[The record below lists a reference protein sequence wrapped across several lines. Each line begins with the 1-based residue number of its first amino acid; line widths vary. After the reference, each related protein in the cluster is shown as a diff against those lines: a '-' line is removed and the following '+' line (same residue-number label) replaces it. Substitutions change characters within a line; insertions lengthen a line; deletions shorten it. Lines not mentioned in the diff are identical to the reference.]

1 MLICT
6 EQEERSEPQNSR
18 FMNNGP
24 EGLLTFIHRSMGMGD
39 DFMKNSLRRFF
50 SIMVAL
56 VMILSNL
63 PLSLA
68 EELLEET
75 VPAEE
80 TVPVVSE
87 QAGEL
92 TEEQAGGP
100 SESPADSAAPE
111 EAVSA
116 EPEGVTSVEP
126 EAETPTEPDA
136 SAATEES
143 AAPEEQAVVEETP
156 AEEATAEEVPEAPA
170 EEAPAA
176 EVPEAPAGE
185 ISAEEPPVASAEE
198 APVEEV
204 PEAPAEEAPA
214 EETAEVSAPIPA
226 ESEEEA
232 GSTEVPEAEAAG
244 TAAEE
249 VPAEEV
255 PEAPVEEAS
264 TEGTPAGEVTEA
276 PVSVPTETE
285 EETANPMV
293 PETEV
298 IESAAEEA
306 PAEEKTEVTEA
317 VPAETTEESSNAEVP
332 ETDAAET
339 VNEEVPAT
347 EGTEVSAEEEPE
359 APEVTPVD
367 ATLRVGG
374 SWRGTFD
381 GTREDFLLRLTVN
394 GWQAVRLTTDGL
406 PVSVRLSSEIDGS
419 SRTFACKYDDEA
431 QAWTSISA
439 DFELAEGSY
448 LIKVTPVQAGS
459 TGAVSL
465 AVLPQPAAEGEKS
478 AEEEAPAE
486 EAIPAEGEAPAEN
499 ETPIEEDTPAEEKTP
514 VEDETPAEGEAP
526 AEDETPAEEDVSV
539 EEETPAA
546 EEDPAEDET
555 PAENETSAEEE
566 VPVEGETPAEEAPAE
581 GETPAEN
588 ETPAEEE
595 APVEEG
601 TPAEEEAPVDGE
613 TPAKEETPV
622 ENEISEEE
630 KISAEKDA
638 SAENETPA
646 EAGNPVENVMPVEE
660 ENSEDDEAP
669 AADENP
675 TEDEIPAVNE
685 TSAVGAPAEDEMP
698 AEEETLAAEEATA
711 LLLTGEAPDGSTVA
725 VVAAPGVLPEN
736 TRIRVTSV
744 DKLDIARK
752 ILLTLG
758 YATDAERIDENDLNR
773 INQYL
778 LAYAVGFEADG
789 VPVRPAEPVEVT
801 ISGIGI
807 DRDVQN
813 GGRYMLWD
821 VSGDLPVARKIDR
834 EDDSSVVFQLE
845 GGTTVAICGAVSN
858 AAPAAVPGRRLMKA
872 VTSQTGK
879 KTVGVGWFDN
889 YEADTANYITVDNA
903 VPAANGKAAENGT
916 YTGSVSGAIPAS
928 KLFGWTEGHLED
940 TIAGTALKNF
950 YPHGDGKN
958 IIGGVLFDVTFPAG
972 AVIDFDHI
980 TENKGTAAF
989 SKVEKF
995 RGAYKITNK
1004 TNSGCFGTS
1013 YDNSKSYD
1021 TSKNA
1026 VTFLFTFTDSN
1037 FEGIYA
1043 AYNRNPDA
1051 IISFNIPYTMDI
1063 SADTDLESLGKIT
1076 AKGQTWMHITSSL
1089 QPAYIYTNVFTD
1101 DAAQPG
1107 YQVSY
1112 EFVYTGNAYDE
1123 IPEGVLSQL
1132 PEDET
1137 INEGVFTPQ
1146 ELHNVTDE
1154 TTGKMWTFVGW
1165 TPESSE
1171 NTNMHFVGTWY
1182 YGVPAYRAV
1191 YQFING
1197 ADETVPVAAGLNAFL
1212 PADVGE
1218 DGETINQY
1226 DTVSDLKAV
1235 NPLPIQGEGLTE
1247 ENGIITWQADE
1258 TGLTFWQ
1265 TKGYEGE
1272 PVVDEDALTVTY
1284 TVKWYEVD
1292 LAKGYWHVNDGP
1304 WKPYEGTDITA
1315 TGANASY
1322 WTQFTTAL
1330 TKMTAEDTMYIN
1342 GTLPD
1347 GQRFT
1352 VPRGKLVV
1360 ESDVTMNATSYVG
1373 YPAVTLSGGTVMTT
1387 KPDAT
1392 FKAAHYRYGVQV
1404 NANSALSDGNYDLN
1418 SNEHGFY
1425 LNGTGALRGLTPESR
1440 DTFKITLHRS
1450 DDKLPFVMGGYT
1462 SVIENVT
1469 LEASTADVATMGP
1482 NTGSTDA
1489 SGAVRTNPAVK
1500 IINANVS
1507 IKNVFFQMYG
1517 WDISGSHFV
1526 YDGSA
1531 GSAGIFGRGGNTP
1544 LNFYY
1549 GWGRTSTWS
1558 NSTLDF
1564 KNCNYNIV
1572 TTSNQYLKVNGCTI
1586 NVNSGSPAVLF
1597 NIRREDSNDQW
1608 ASVDVV
1614 GTTINFKTTPQY
1626 LIGGIAQYPGAGSSF
1641 NFGANSVVNTPAST
1655 NEHNAGGDGDLRKF
1669 TVTGGSHKIYYAPSY
1684 NSSYGSIRPVS
1695 GYGTKDDLLSYFKL
1709 ADPSLTELSVEYE
1722 DGQVRTYSVAK
1733 ASDDGNKYVW
1743 APATA
1748 VYIHATDAEETVT
1761 TARFRNG
1768 RTVTEAYNT
1777 IRGMKINDVVRYNA
1791 ISDNRTAFDK
1801 SLIEGLTAQG
1811 YIIVGWVYKVDA
1823 GEVRTLIDTGEEAV
1837 SAEDACD
1844 AITGLNTTGERVDI
1858 YPVWAASGPET
1869 VTIQYSFVAKGTQR
1883 ELPDEIKAAEPEDI
1897 TAEKGEQVTLV
1908 TVEKTTVEEKVDG
1921 VTAGTW
1927 TFTGWRLSEDSDPI
1941 TAVTPTVD
1949 TVVTGTWTFAPAGLS
1964 ARYTFAPAAGS
1975 PDFTKDNNYEADQ
1988 TALADKLPG
1997 TATVSF
2003 GSQAKPAEIAE
2014 ADQTV
2019 NGTYGTWTFKG
2030 WRVKDADGNLAA
2042 VPDNG
2047 QTVTTAG
2054 VEFIGLWE
2062 YTHDTHTV
2070 GYLYLSKD
2078 GSPLP
2083 EQVTAKTAELTQVYA
2098 KPYGGENEAAAATG
2112 TTNDGTVVKVLQPKN
2127 MTTRVNVTDG
2137 TWVMIENSWKLAAS
2151 SSVTDADE
2159 LQNIPEA
2166 GVTVT
2171 ADVWFTALWR
2181 FVPNTTKQVRLTL
2194 HDGISEANNIEYIL
2208 DPTDEGMMKLPV
2220 HPFGIT
2226 KVKDG
2231 VSYRFMGWRGESA
2244 QFGANSVTYL
2254 YTDGEIF
2261 RFNDPGI
2268 ILKPDEN
2275 TPDNTGS
2282 RMLDWLLSR
2291 AYADEEGFTLQG
2303 DLYAVW
2309 LTETPAVTAKTE
2321 LNGDLLVNGDTEHD
2335 AVPAV
2340 KTGDEVEIS
2349 AVLDATAVKNQIEAI
2364 YKTYDERRT
2373 GTLNMASIR
2382 LAETKC
2388 VFTVHAHATGLDLSA
2403 LKAEDLSLDATVG
2416 PVNGADFRVTGL
2428 ETGEGEND
2436 WVITISMVNPGAL
2449 ANFENLYELVH
2460 EKMKDSLVL
2469 TLKPRV
2475 TQSGGYARL
2484 TGSAQGTF
2492 FSLATLSGTDDE
2504 DEVTG
2509 HHTIP
2514 FNFVWNGVQAPA
2526 GSDKVNPGP
2535 ISVSMLVSPV
2545 VELPGDLQVK
2555 TPAKGDAYT
2564 TEHEQVYVTK
2574 PGATLNYAALLNV
2587 SEIKGQIIAERE
2599 YYEGQAGGQ
2608 GRTLPLESITLSD
2621 LSSSFTVKLTAS

>member
-1 MLICT
+1 
-6 EQEERSEPQNSR
+6 
-18 FMNNGP
+18 
-24 EGLLTFIHRSMGMGD
+24 
-39 DFMKNSLRRFF
+39 MKNSIRRFF
-50 SIMVAL
+50 SILVAL

-68 EELLEET
+68 EELFEET

-80 TVPVVSE
+80 AVPVVSE

-92 TEEQAGGP
+92 REEQAGEP
-100 SESPADSAAPE
+100 ADTPADSAAPE

-126 EAETPTEPDA
+126 EAETPAGADTA
-136 SAATEES
+136 AATEEN
-143 AAPEEQAVVEETP
+143 AAPEEQAAVEEAPTK
-156 AEEATAEEVPEAPA
+156 EVSEAPVAEAPA
-170 EEAPAA
+170 EELP
-176 EVPEAPAGE
+176 EVSGEEAPAEAVAETPVEEAAVEEKAESSAPIPAETGE
-185 ISAEEPPVASAEE
+185 ETGNTEAPETEAAEE
-198 APVEEV
+198 APTEEEPAV
-204 PEAPAEEAPA
+204 PAEEAPA
-214 EETAEVSAPIPA
+214 EELPEVPA
-226 ESEEEA
+226 EEAPAGEETDVPAETEGEA
-232 GSTEVPEAEAAG
+232 PDAEVPEAEVIE
-244 TAAEE
+244 TATEE
-249 VPAEEV
+249 VPAEEK
-255 PEAPVEEAS
+255 PE
-264 TEGTPAGEVTEA
+264 
-276 PVSVPTETE
+276 
-285 EETANPMV
+285 
-293 PETEV
+293 
-298 IESAAEEA
+298 I
-306 PAEEKTEVTEA
+306 TEA
-317 VPAETTEESSNAEVP
+317 VPVETSEEESGNTGVP
-332 ETDAAET
+332 EADAAET

-347 EGTEVSAEEEPE
+347 EVTEVSAEEEPE
-359 APEVTPVD
+359 TPEVTPVD
-367 ATLRVGG
+367 ATIRVGG

-381 GTREDFLLRLTVN
+381 GTREDFLLRLTMN

-406 PVSVRLSSEIDGS
+406 PVSVRLSSETDGS
-419 SRTFACKYDDEA
+419 SRTFACKYDNEA

-439 DFELAEGSY
+439 DFGLAEGSY
-448 LIKVTPVQAGS
+448 LIKVTPVQTGS

-465 AVLPQPAAEGEKS
+465 SVIPQPTVEEEKP
-478 AEEEAPAE
+478 AEEQAPAE

-514 VEDETPAEGEAP
+514 VEDETPAEGEGLADGETPAEEEALIEGEAP
-526 AEDETPAEEDVSV
+526 AEVKTPVEEGTPVEDETPAKGEIP
-539 EEETPAA
+539 T
-546 EEDPAEDET
+546 
-555 PAENETSAEEE
+555 ENEMSAEEE
-566 VPVEGETPAEEAPAE
+566 APVEGETPAEE
-581 GETPAEN
+581 
-588 ETPAEEE
+588 
-595 APVEEG
+595 G
-601 TPAEEEAPVDGE
+601 TPAEKEAPVDGE
-613 TPAKEETPV
+613 TLAKEETPV

-630 KISAEKDA
+630 KTSAEKDA

-685 TSAVGAPAEDEMP
+685 TSAVGAQAEDEMP

-725 VVAAPGVLPEN
+725 VVAAPGVLPES

-744 DKLDIARK
+744 DKLEIARK
-752 ILLTLG
+752 ILMTLG
-758 YATDAERIDENDLNR
+758 YVTDAERIDENDLNR

-821 VSGDLPVARKIDR
+821 VSGDLPAARKIDR

-845 GGTTVAICGAVSN
+845 GGATVAICGAVNN
-858 AAPAAVPGRRLMKA
+858 AAPAAPGRKLMKA
-872 VTSQTGK
+872 VSSQTGK
-879 KTVGVGWFDN
+879 KTVDVTWFDN

-903 VPAANGKAAENGT
+903 VPAVNGKAAESGT

-928 KLFGWTEGHLED
+928 KLFGWAEGHLTD
-940 TIAGTALKNF
+940 TIAGVQLQNF

-958 IIGGVLFDVTFPAG
+958 KIGGVLFDVTFPEG
-972 AVIDFDHI
+972 AVIDFDGI
-980 TENKGTAAF
+980 KVDKGTAAF

-995 RGAYKITNK
+995 RGAYRITN
-1004 TNSGCFGTS
+1004 TSSSGCTGTS
-1013 YDNSKSYD
+1013 YSNTKAYD
-1021 TSKNA
+1021 TSKKA

-1043 AYNRNPDA
+1043 AYNRNPNA
-1051 IISFNIPYTMDI
+1051 VISFNIPYTMDI
-1063 SADTDLESLGKIT
+1063 SADTDLEKLGAII

-1089 QPAYIYTNVFTD
+1089 RPAYIYTNVFTD
-1101 DAAQPG
+1101 DAAQPS

-1112 EFVYTGNAYDE
+1112 EFVYTGDAYDE
-1123 IPEGVLSQL
+1123 IPEGVSSQL
-1132 PEDET
+1132 PEDGT
-1137 INEGVFTPQ
+1137 ILGGVFTPQ
-1146 ELHNVTDE
+1146 EIHNVTDE
-1154 TTGKMWTFVGW
+1154 ATGKVWTFVGW
-1165 TPESSE
+1165 TPESCKDTS
-1171 NTNMHFVGTWY
+1171 MHFVGTWY
-1182 YGVPAYRAV
+1182 YGAMAYRAV

-1197 ADETVPVAAGLNAFL
+1197 ADETVPVTAGLNAFL

-1226 DTVSDLKAV
+1226 DTVNDLKAV
-1235 NPLPIQGEGLTE
+1235 NPLPIRGEGLTE
-1247 ENGIITWQADE
+1247 NDGIITWQADE

-1284 TVKWYEVD
+1284 TVKWYEVN

-1304 WKPYEGTDITA
+1304 WKPYEGTDLTA

-1387 KPDAT
+1387 EPDAT
-1392 FKAAHYRYGVQV
+1392 FRAAHYRYGVQV

-1469 LEASTADVATMGP
+1469 LEASTAGVATMGP
-1482 NTGSTDA
+1482 TTGSTDA
-1489 SGAVRTNPAVK
+1489 SGAVKTSPAVK

-1507 IKNVFFQMYG
+1507 IKNMFFQMYG
-1517 WDISGSHFV
+1517 WDISESHFE

-1597 NIRREDSNDQW
+1597 NIRREDNDDQW

-1614 GTTINFKTTPQY
+1614 GTTINFRATPQY

-1641 NFGANSVVNTPAST
+1641 NFGANSVVNTPASA
-1655 NEHNAGGDGDLRKF
+1655 NEHNAGGDGDRRKF

-1743 APATA
+1743 TPATA

-1761 TARFRNG
+1761 TARFSNG

-1791 ISDNRTAFDK
+1791 NSDNRTAFDK
-1801 SLIEGLTAQG
+1801 GLIEGLTAQG

-1837 SAEDACD
+1837 SAEDAYN

-1897 TAEKGEQVTLV
+1897 TAEKGKQVTLV
-1908 TVEKTTVEEKVDG
+1908 TLEKTTVEEKVDG

-1941 TAVTPTVD
+1941 TALTPMED
-1949 TVVTGTWTFAPAGLS
+1949 MEVTGGWTFAPANLS
-1964 ARYTFAPAAGS
+1964 ARYTFVPADGS
-1975 PDFTKDNNYEADQ
+1975 PDFTKDINYKADQ
-1988 TALADKLPG
+1988 TALADKLPE
-1997 TATVSF
+1997 TVTVSF

-2019 NGTYGTWTFKG
+2019 NGTYGTWTFEG
-2030 WRVKDADGNLAA
+2030 WRVKNADGNLAV

-2208 DPTDEGMMKLPV
+2208 NPTDEGMMKLPV

-2291 AYADEEGFTLQG
+2291 AYADEEGFTLHG

-2321 LNGDLLVNGDTEHD
+2321 LNGDLLVNDDTEHD
-2335 AVPAV
+2335 AVPSV
-2340 KTGDEVEIS
+2340 KTGDEVKIS

-2364 YKTYDERRT
+2364 YNTYDERRT

-2416 PVNGADFRVTGL
+2416 PVNGADFRVTGF
-2428 ETGEGEND
+2428 EAGEGEND

-2504 DEVTG
+2504 GEVTG

-2514 FNFVWNGVQAPA
+2514 FNFVWNGVQDPDGSETARRSA
-2526 GSDKVNPGP
+2526 G
-2535 ISVSMLVSPV
+2535 
-2545 VELPGDLQVK
+2545 E
-2555 TPAKGDAYT
+2555 DA
-2564 TEHEQVYVTK
+2564 
-2574 PGATLNYAALLNV
+2574 G
-2587 SEIKGQIIAERE
+2587 
-2599 YYEGQAGGQ
+2599 EGRCVHDRA
-2608 GRTLPLESITLSD
+2608 
-2621 LSSSFTVKLTAS
+2621 